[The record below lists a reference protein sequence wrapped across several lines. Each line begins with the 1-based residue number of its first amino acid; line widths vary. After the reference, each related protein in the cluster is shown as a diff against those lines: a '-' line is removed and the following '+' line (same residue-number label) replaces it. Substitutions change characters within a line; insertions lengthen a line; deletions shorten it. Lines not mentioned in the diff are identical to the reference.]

1 MRRFLAGASALAL
14 TIYAAPALA
23 AMDTGAEVA
32 ALASHASDDAALRY
46 AVFDH
51 PTVPTENSTPPRI
64 ELGVTYGAGL
74 AAVLTGSNAPPPRL
88 QLAQL
93 SLGVTNNAGSAAA
106 PYNPLGVF
114 FWDEA
119 GANLKSTGNFN
130 GGVDTRHGIVAF
142 RRMLWLGTPTTQGS
156 VFRSSGN
163 FGTYGAGAGG
173 CSLEG
178 CLGWVINAD
187 NASWTVP
194 GNGFTLRN
202 TISATDSPTI
212 GDAIQGLNYAFNF
225 QWQSVVEI
233 YDTNAAQ
240 NSRKVAIWVDG
251 VYQGS
256 YTDTQGAV
264 GAYDVPWNTSRGVFI
279 NNAGHGSGIAT
290 GGALMMADNLVNT
303 RDALPANCPANAAT
317 GACDAIVAGFYDK
330 VNHKPVNPGTG
341 AFDCVAFLATFSG
354 TAMDWCLRGDKD
366 HFLLNTGGTAN
377 VMAVTD
383 DVPSTVRVVGTGAVL
398 YNAPF
403 GQDNEPADRP
413 FRAWGGSVFSTG
425 VVSSTSTTSCT
436 GAKCTTNVLGNFGGS
451 IKTGDRLFVIWSLD
465 YTTGPP
471 STTLPTLSA
480 GWSFVPS
487 TTVTNPT
494 NDVGSSQR
502 DAYLVATHVATA
514 DYVGVN
520 SDWVAGN
527 PFQDPLIVTYDCIP
541 HGACATAPKSVQFVM
556 LNYRSL
562 NGVVNINA
570 SDMNAIN
577 SVGGLSQT
585 SAKAPSVTTTKAP
598 ATLISFCTGRSNAR
612 PLNPATGTDVVAIQP
627 FGGAG
632 TAIITVADEKL
643 TAVGPTGI
651 RQFLKNTTATTTDRE
666 FCGQIPLTN
675 F

>member
-1 MRRFLAGASALAL
+1 MRGFAGRL
-14 TIYAAPALA
+14 LA
-23 AMDTGAEVA
+23 AIVAFCLIAQPVA
-32 ALASHASDDAALRY
+32 ASTSEIFSSAGGQHETQDTPASPDYGRGLR
-46 AVFDH
+46 
-51 PTVPTENSTPPRI
+51 
-64 ELGVTYGAGL
+64 GL
-74 AAVLTGSNAPPPRL
+74 DEMGFAPISAQPRL

-93 SLGVTNNAGSAAA
+93 LRGVASYASATAA
-106 PYNPLGVF
+106 YNPVGVF

-130 GGVDTRHGIVAF
+130 GGTNTRHGIVAF

-163 FGTYGAGAGG
+163 FGTYGAGSGG

-187 NASWTVP
+187 NASWSTP
-194 GNGFTLRN
+194 GTGFTLRN
-202 TISATDSPTI
+202 TISATDITTAPI
-212 GDAIQGLNYAFNF
+212 GDGVQGLGYAFDF
-225 QWQSVVEI
+225 QWQSVVEV
-233 YDTNAAQ
+233 YDTNAA
-240 NSRKVAIWVDG
+240 SGLRTVAIWVDG
-251 VYQGS
+251 VLKGVS
-256 YTDTQGAV
+256 DGYTDTQGAV
-264 GAYDVPWNTSRGVFI
+264 GAYDVPWNTGRGVFI

-290 GGALMMADNLVNT
+290 GGALMMSDILVNT
-303 RDALPANCPANAAT
+303 KDLPPVGCPTLASS

-330 VNHKPVNPGTG
+330 VNHKPVSPGPGLLCT
-341 AFDCVAFLATFSG
+341 DFLATFSG

-366 HFLLNTGGTAN
+366 HILLNTGGTAN

-398 YNAPF
+398 YNAPY
-403 GQDNEPADRP
+403 GQDNEPQDRP
-413 FRAWGGSVFSTG
+413 YRAWGGSVFSTG
-425 VVSSTSTTSCT
+425 VVTTTSTTSCT
-436 GAKCTTNVLGNFGGS
+436 GAKCTANVLGNFGGS
-451 IKTGDRLFVIWSLD
+451 IKTGDRIFVIWSLD

-471 STTLPTLSA
+471 SSTLPTLSA

-520 SDWVAGN
+520 TDWVAGN
-527 PFQDPLIVTYDCIP
+527 AFQDPLIVTYDCIP
-541 HGACATAPKSVQFVM
+541 HSACATAPKTVQFVM
-556 LNYRSL
+556 LNYRSA

-585 SAKAPSVTTTKAP
+585 SAKAPSIVTTKGP

-612 PLNPATGTDVVAIQP
+612 PLNPATGTDVLAIQP
-627 FGGAG
+627 FGAAG
-632 TAIITVADEKL
+632 TAIITAADERL
-643 TAVGPTGI
+643 AAALPGGTGI

-666 FCGQIPLTN
+666 FCGQIALTN